1 MNANIQKIVVYAIRG
16 LQLLFS
22 ILVLGLSAGF
32 LSDIES
38 NFGRVSYNLVVSLFT
53 IVYIVFLG
61 VLLVTLQNT
70 TLPIIILVIE
80 SLLTLF
86 WLIAF
91 ALTADTFGL
100 IDCFFLSDWCKI
112 GKALIP
118 FGLFNWLLFAASLIL
133 FVIYTSVPLGKAHG
147 ISGSLTKP
155 TTFSFGAIFSNNIPA
170 PESKED
176 PIAEENIGVS
186 IYTEEQRES
195 SLEKDEYPS
204 ADLGDEGTTLKD

>member
-91 ALTADTFGL
+91 A
-100 IDCFFLSDWCKI
+100 SV
-112 GKALIP
+112 
-118 FGLFNWLLFAASLIL
+118 S
-133 FVIYTSVPLGKAHG
+133 YTHLDVYKR
-147 ISGSLTKP
+147 
-155 TTFSFGAIFSNNIPA
+155 
-170 PESKED
+170 
-176 PIAEENIGVS
+176 
-186 IYTEEQRES
+186 Q
-195 SLEKDEYPS
+195 
-204 ADLGDEGTTLKD
+204 